1 MDPRLAYWTF
11 ALLDLAAVV
20 GFAAAG
26 VAALRRGDVPRHQ
39 RRMLTAAALVG
50 LFLLSYLA
58 KLALI
63 GREDLASWE
72 PASIWMLRIHE
83 LCVFTMLVGGSEW
96 PARARCACAARATR
110 RTIRRIRRRR
120 RRWCAGTAEPARR
133 PSSAAALAL
142 GFAGLVL
149 AGMYR
154 RAGWF

>member
-11 ALLDLAAVV
+11 ALLDLVAVV

-26 VAALRRGDVPRHQ
+26 VAAVRRGDVLRH
-39 RRMLTAAALVG
+39 RKRMLAAAALVG
-50 LFLLSYLA
+50 VFLLSYLV

-83 LCVFTMLVGGSEW
+83 LWVFFMLIAGGV
-96 PARARCACAARATR
+96 AGTRALRLR
-110 RTIRRIRRRR
+110 RTRNFTRNPQDPPAPAALL
-120 RRWCAGTAEPARR
+120 RWHRGAGKTAVC
-133 PSSAAALAL
+133 AAALAL

>member
-39 RRMLTAAALVG
+39 RRMLTAASLVG
-50 LFLLSYLA
+50 LFLLSYLV
-58 KLALI
+58 KLGLI

-83 LCVFTMLVGGSEW
+83 LCVFTMLAAGAIAGT
-96 PARARCACAARATR
+96 RALRLRRTRNATR
-110 RTIRRIRRRR
+110 DPRDPPAPATLV
-120 RRWCAGTAEPARR
+120 RWHRGAGKTAVF
-133 PSSAAALAL
+133 AAALAL

>member
-26 VAALRRGDVPRHQ
+26 VVALRRGDVPRHH

-58 KLALI
+58 KLALL

-83 LCVFTMLVGGSEW
+83 LCVFTMLAAGAVAGT
-96 PARARCACAARATR
+96 RALRLRHTRNATR
-110 RTIRRIRRRR
+110 DPKDPPAPATLV
-120 RRWCAGTAEPARR
+120 RWHRGAGKTAVF
-133 PSSAAALAL
+133 AAALAL

-149 AGMYR
+149 VGMYR

>member
-20 GFAAAG
+20 GFAMAG
-26 VAALRRGDVPRHQ
+26 VSALRRGDVPRHR

-50 LFLLSYLA
+50 VFLISYLC

-63 GREDLASWE
+63 GREDRASWGTL
-72 PASIWMLRIHE
+72 SIWVLRTHE
-83 LCVFTMLVGGSEW
+83 LCVLTMLVAGIIAGTRALRLRRTRNATRDPGDP
-96 PARARCACAARATR
+96 PAPAELVRWHRGAGKTAVCAAV
-110 RTIRRIRRRR
+110 
-120 RRWCAGTAEPARR
+120 
-133 PSSAAALAL
+133 LAL
-142 GFAGLVL
+142 GLAGLIL

>member
-11 ALLDLAAVV
+11 ALLDLTAVV

-26 VAALRRGDVPRHQ
+26 VAALRRGDVPRHH

-50 LFLLSYLA
+50 VFLVSYVC

-63 GREDLASWE
+63 GREDRASWGTL
-72 PASIWMLRIHE
+72 SIWVLRIHE
-83 LCVFTMLVGGSEW
+83 LCVLTMLVAGAVAGS
-96 PARARCACAARATR
+96 RALRLLRTRNATR
-110 RTIRRIRRRR
+110 DPRDPPAPAGLV
-120 RRWCAGTAEPARR
+120 RWHRGAGKTAVF
-133 PSSAAALAL
+133 AAALAL
-142 GFAGLVL
+142 AFAGLVL

>member
-39 RRMLTAAALVG
+39 RRMLTAASLVG

-58 KLALI
+58 KLGLI

-83 LCVFTMLVGGSEW
+83 LCVFTMLAAGAIAGT
-96 PARARCACAARATR
+96 RALRLRRTRNATR
-110 RTIRRIRRRR
+110 DPRDPPAPATLV
-120 RRWCAGTAEPARR
+120 RWHRGAGKTAVF
-133 PSSAAALAL
+133 AAALAL

>member
-11 ALLDLAAVV
+11 AFIDLCGVV

-26 VAALRRGDVPRHQ
+26 VVALRRGDVTRHR

-50 LFLLSYLA
+50 LFVLSYLC
-58 KLALI
+58 KLALL

-72 PASIWMLRIHE
+72 VESIWVLRIHE
-83 LCVFTMLVGGSEW
+83 LCVFAMLMGGAVAGS
-96 PARARCACAARATR
+96 RALRLRHTRNATR
-110 RTIRRIRRRR
+110 NPKDPPASSSLVRWHRR
-120 RRWCAGTAEPARR
+120 AGWTAV
-133 PSSAAALAL
+133 SAAVLAL
-142 GFAGLVL
+142 GFALLVL

>member
-26 VAALRRGDVPRHQ
+26 VVALRRGDVPRHQ

-50 LFLLSYLA
+50 LFLLSYLC
-58 KLALI
+58 KLALL

-72 PASIWMLRIHE
+72 VESIWILRIHE
-83 LCVFTMLVGGSEW
+83 LWVFTMLIAGMVAGS
-96 PARARCACAARATR
+96 RALRLRHTRNATR
-110 RTIRRIRRRR
+110 DPQDPPAPASLV
-120 RRWCAGTAEPARR
+120 RWHRGAGWTAVC
-133 PSSAAALAL
+133 SATLAL
-142 GFAGLVL
+142 GFALLVL
-149 AGMYR
+149 VGMYR